1 MFLDDAFFSN
11 IASTSVHYIKTAGM
25 AAMNN
30 NNNDRDRIK
39 LPVTVRKDAVS

>member
-11 IASTSVHYIKTAGM
+11 IASTSVHYIKTAEM
-25 AAMNN
+25 AAMSNN
-30 NNNDRDRIK
+30 NNRDRIK